1 MSCAQ
6 HNSVVIINISVFH
19 STEIQQEVEITH
31 ISLNAIKSLHRIT
44 ET

>member
-1 MSCAQ
+1 MSYAQ

-19 STEIQQEVEITH
+19 TTEIQQEVKITY
-31 ISLNAIKSLHRIT
+31 IFLNAIKSLHRIT